1 MKKNYIAP
9 SMKVREIDMESNL
22 LDHSLN
28 EAKPVSGLED
38 FSSDPPVENGGTA
51 IGGSGGDAGAKS
63 GNVWES
69 WGGDEEE

>member
-22 LDHSLN
+22 LDNSLN
-28 EAKPVSGLED
+28 EANPSNGLEVISGD
-38 FSSDPPVENGGTA
+38 APGYGGTA
-51 IGGSGGDAGAKS
+51 TGGGDAGAKF

>member
-22 LDHSLN
+22 LNDSLN
-28 EAKPVSGLED
+28 EAKPVSGLVDAPEY
-38 FSSDPPVENGGTA
+38 GGTA
-51 IGGSGGDAGAKS
+51 TGGGDAGAKF